1 MRSKAIAS
9 LAFAGRVDGIMLAPI
24 AFDEM
29 SSDKSFDD
37 VAALDW
43 LRAQPGARITACAAG
58 LGREWG
64 WNRMRAGRR
73 LKAWADAGYINISR
87 SGNTIT
93 VTALSDPTGVA
104 AAVTNVTD
112 AVTDV
117 TAAVTNVTV
126 GVKEGVTRGD
136 TNRVTA
142 RPAAM
147 YDSTPAQ
154 HWTVIRVCTL
164 VAALALAAVS
174 GVIAVEGLTMVFA
187 GAFWPVVAIGATL
200 EASKLVA
207 TAWLRENWCVAARIL
222 RAVLL
227 AMILILIA
235 LNGVGVFGFLTR
247 AHLERQVVME
257 AETADRAADVKARL
271 TVEEGAL
278 DDLDTRIKQID
289 AAIDESTRRGR
300 PAVAMAVGNSLHRTR
315 NQLSVN
321 RQQET
326 VALAGL
332 QVEESQIEAQL
343 TRARSEVGPV
353 RYLAELLGGSSVDL
367 ERAVRILT
375 LAVVGVLD
383 PLAITLL
390 VAAASQPSIRGR
402 VARKI
407 HRRDEKNHETNRNC
421 ARGIDAAT

>member
-1 MRSKAIAS
+1 MHSPEAATSAPPAWSKGLHAIRLCTQEA
-9 LAFAGRVDGIMLAPI
+9 LMIPI
-24 AFDEM
+24 RNAVP
-29 SSDKSFDD
+29 SRYPA
-37 VAALDW
+37 V
-43 LRAQPGARITACAAG
+43 IT
-58 LGREWG
+58 
-64 WNRMRAGRR
+64 
-73 LKAWADAGYINISR
+73 
-87 SGNTIT
+87 
-93 VTALSDPTGVA
+93 
-104 AAVTNVTD
+104 
-112 AVTDV
+112 
-117 TAAVTNVTV
+117 
-126 GVKEGVTRGD
+126 
-136 TNRVTA
+136 
-142 RPAAM
+142 
-147 YDSTPAQ
+147 
-154 HWTVIRVCTL
+154 WT
-164 VAALALAAVS
+164 
-174 GVIAVEGLTMVFA
+174 
-187 GAFWPVVAIGATL
+187 
-200 EASKLVA
+200 
-207 TAWLRENWCVAARIL
+207 
-222 RAVLL
+222 
-227 AMILILIA
+227 LIA
-235 LNGVGVFGFLTR
+235 INCAVFLFQDSLSPDELELFVREFALIPANYTGMASGESVLSGGDFLPFLSMMFLHGGWV
-247 AHLERQVVME
+247 HLM
-257 AETADRAADVKARL
+257 
-271 TVEEGAL
+271 VEEGAL

-343 TRARSEVGPV
+343 KRARSEVGPV

-390 VAAASQPSIRGR
+390 IAAASQPSIRGR

>member
-1 MRSKAIAS
+1 MVTLSELLTDVRRKAIAS

-37 VAALDW
+37 AAALDW
-43 LRAQPGARITACAAG
+43 LRAQPGGRITACAAG

-73 LKAWADAGYINISR
+73 LKAWAVAGYINISR

-93 VTALSDPTGVA
+93 ITALSDPTGVA

-207 TAWLRENWCVAARIL
+207 TAWLRENWCVAERIL

-247 AHLERQVVME
+247 AHLEHQVVME

-343 TRARSEVGPV
+343 KRARSEVGPV

-390 VAAASQPSIRGR
+390 VAAASQPWIRAR

-407 HRRDEKNHETNRNC
+407 QP
-421 ARGIDAAT
+421 A